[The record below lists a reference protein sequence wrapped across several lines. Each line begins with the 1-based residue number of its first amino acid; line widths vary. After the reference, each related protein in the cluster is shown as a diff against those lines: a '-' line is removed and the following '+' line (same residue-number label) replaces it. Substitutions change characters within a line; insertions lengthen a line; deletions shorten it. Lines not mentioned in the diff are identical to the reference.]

1 MSRLLGV
8 NAVAD
13 LARLA
18 PQAILRVHLA
28 SDAGPEEVRLAER
41 LESQGC
47 PIVRAAGSDRHA
59 HAGGR
64 GGAAIGA
71 DIVTARGR
79 GLEAYT
85 AGPGETRT
93 VVVLDQVTDP
103 HNLGAILRTSAV
115 FGAEALIVPRVGSA
129 ALTDAAI
136 RASAGAAALVPIE
149 RVTNL
154 SRALR
159 DLAEKGFWTCAITG
173 EADQDLWQ
181 QDFRGASYALT
192 LGAEGH
198 GLRQGVARACQLR
211 CRIQGGGALETLNVS
226 VAAAVALAEV
236 RRQHGRNLPES

>member
-1 MSRLLGV
+1 MSRLLGL

-18 PQAILRVHLA
+18 PQAILRVYLA
-28 SDAGPEEVRLAER
+28 PDAGVEEVRLAER
-41 LESQGC
+41 LEARGC
-47 PIVRAAGSDRHA
+47 PILRATATDRTA
-59 HAGGR
+59 GR

-71 DIVTARGR
+71 DIVIARPA
-79 GLEAYT
+79 GLEHYVAQ
-85 AGPGETRT
+85 PLETRV

-129 ALTDAAI
+129 PLTDAAI

-159 DLAEKGFWTCAITG
+159 DLEKQGFWTCAFTG
-173 EADQDLWQ
+173 AAESDLWA
-181 QDFRGASYALT
+181 QDFRASSWALAF
-192 LGAEGH
+192 GAEGG
-198 GLRQGVARACQLR
+198 GLRQGVERACQLR
-211 CRIQGGGALETLNVS
+211 CRIQGSGPLATLNVG
-226 VAAAVALAEV
+226 VAAAVSLAEV
-236 RRQHGRNLPES
+236 RRQQAANPR